1 MEGEGRRW
9 PALLQSR
16 PTASNIFRLIRNA
29 NMGALPPACSHP
41 RRHLL
46 APKSLPPAKVFGR
59 ALPSLLL
66 HRLTLWKALS
76 KQAPDARPF
85 APSFHCAS
93 ALYTSHTPPFRNWK
107 QKKSRKRNSNSTTKE
122 RKEKQKSQSCNLL
135 PKSKL
140 QAEGFFCIRPSPPTC
155 QAASQCGPSSTPSLY
170 LALHARANRHNAGA
184 HPCRVGNRQN

>member
-59 ALPSLLL
+59 ALPSLLFASVNLVKSAKQTGARRTAFCSFFPLCFRFVHIPHTALPQMKTKKAGNEIRIAQRKREKKSKNRKVVIYFRKASCKQRSFFVFVL
-66 HRLTLWKALS
+66 HRQLVRQRHSVGLLQLPPCTWRFMHERIGTTPGLT
-76 KQAPDARPF
+76 P
-85 APSFHCAS
+85 
-93 ALYTSHTPPFRNWK
+93 
-107 QKKSRKRNSNSTTKE
+107 
-122 RKEKQKSQSCNLL
+122 
-135 PKSKL
+135 
-140 QAEGFFCIRPSPPTC
+140 
-155 QAASQCGPSSTPSLY
+155 
-170 LALHARANRHNAGA
+170 
-184 HPCRVGNRQN
+184 VG